1 MRCAALMAVC
11 VLFAGTMPAMA
22 QDRMP
27 PIPAE
32 KQTPEQR
39 KAAEAFRANRKQ
51 DVFGPFVPLHRS
63 PEVMLRA
70 MAMGDYLR
78 YRTVFPPKL
87 NEFIILI
94 TARHF
99 TQQYEWYVH
108 YPIALKEGL
117 SRDIADAIADGRRPA
132 GMSADEELIHDFCTE
147 LLRNHSVSDATYARA
162 VARFGEQGTIEMVG
176 VVGVLHVSVD
186 GAEHGADARP
196 AGRARAEAVPE
207 ITVHRRLGLGESSEN
222 LLRLISC

>member
-1 MRCAALMAVC
+1 MVRAVVALLLLIAV
-11 VLFAGTMPAMA
+11 TMPVMG

-70 MAMGDYLR
+70 MALGDYLR
-78 YRTVFPPKL
+78 YRTVFPPRL

-94 TARHF
+94 TSRHF

-108 YPIALKEGL
+108 YPIAIKEGL
-117 SRDIADAIADGRRPA
+117 SREIADAIADGRRPS

-147 LLRNHSVSDATYARA
+147 LLRNNSVSDSTYGRA
-162 VARFGEQGTIEMVG
+162 VSRFGEQGAIEMVG
-176 VVGVLHVSVD
+176 VVAYYTFQSMVLNTARTPAPP
-186 GAEHGADARP
+186 GAP
-196 AGRARAEAVPE
+196 ALKPFPR
-207 ITVHRRLGLGESSEN
+207 
-222 LLRLISC
+222 

>member
-1 MRCAALMAVC
+1 MSRVPIAV
-11 VLFAGTMPAMA
+11 LLTFAITMPAMA
-22 QDRMP
+22 QDRLP

-39 KAAEAFRANRKQ
+39 KASEAFRANRKQ
-51 DVFGPFVPLHRS
+51 DVFGPFVPLLRS

-78 YRTVFPPKL
+78 YRTVFPIKL

-132 GMSADEELIHDFCTE
+132 NLSEDEQLIYDFCTE
-147 LLRNHSVSDATYARA
+147 LLQHHSVSDPTYARA

-176 VVGVLHVSVD
+176 VVAYYTFQSMVLNTARTPSPP
-186 GAEHGADARP
+186 GAP
-196 AGRARAEAVPE
+196 ALKPFPR
-207 ITVHRRLGLGESSEN
+207 
-222 LLRLISC
+222 

>member
-1 MRCAALMAVC
+1 MTVAV
-11 VLFAGTMPAMA
+11 VVGLLFAVTMPVMA

-27 PIPAE
+27 PVPVE

-51 DVFGPFVPLHRS
+51 DVFGPFVPLSRS
-63 PEVMLRA
+63 PEVMLRT

-78 YRTVFPPKL
+78 YRTVFPTRL
-87 NEFIILI
+87 NELIILI

-117 SRDIADAIADGRRPA
+117 SRETTDAIADGRRPT
-132 GMSADEELIHDFCTE
+132 GMSSDEELIYDFCTE
-147 LLRNHSVSDATYARA
+147 LLRNHSVSDPTYARA
-162 VARFGEQGTIEMVG
+162 VMRFGEKGTIEMVG
-176 VVGVLHVSVD
+176 VVGYYTFQSMVLNTARTPVPP
-186 GAEHGADARP
+186 GAP
-196 AGRARAEAVPE
+196 ALVPFPK
-207 ITVHRRLGLGESSEN
+207 
-222 LLRLISC
+222 

>member
-1 MRCAALMAVC
+1 MKRAALMAVC
-11 VLFAGTMPAMA
+11 VLFATMPAMA
-22 QDRMP
+22 QDRLP
-27 PIPAE
+27 TIPVE

-70 MAMGDYLR
+70 MALGDYLR

-99 TQQYEWYVH
+99 TQHYEWYVH
-108 YPIALKEGL
+108 YPIAIKEGV
-117 SRDIADAIADGRRPA
+117 SRDVADAIADGRRPA
-132 GMSADEELIHDFCTE
+132 GMSPDEELIHDFCTE
-147 LLRNHSVSDATYARA
+147 LLKNDSVSDATYARA

-176 VVGVLHVSVD
+176 VVGYYTFQSMVLNT
-186 GAEHGADARP
+186 ARTPVP
-196 AGRARAEAVPE
+196 AGAPVLKPFPK
-207 ITVHRRLGLGESSEN
+207 
-222 LLRLISC
+222 

>member
-1 MRCAALMAVC
+1 MRAFIPL
-11 VLFAGTMPAMA
+11 VLVLSVTMPAMA

-51 DVFGPFVPLHRS
+51 DPFGPFVPLHRS

-78 YRTVFPPKL
+78 YRTVFPVKL

-117 SRDIADAIADGRRPA
+117 SRDIADAIADGRRPT

-147 LLRNHSVSDATYARA
+147 LLRNNSVSDPTYARA
-162 VARFGEQGTIEMVG
+162 VARWGEQGTIEMVG
-176 VVGVLHVSVD
+176 VVAYYTFQSMVLNTARTPVPP
-186 GAEHGADARP
+186 GALALKP
-196 AGRARAEAVPE
+196 FPK
-207 ITVHRRLGLGESSEN
+207 
-222 LLRLISC
+222 

>member
-1 MRCAALMAVC
+1 MHRVLIAAFLSLAS
-11 VLFAGTMPAMA
+11 TMPAMA

-27 PIPAE
+27 PIPSE

-39 KAAEAFRANRKQ
+39 KAADAFRANRKQ

-70 MAMGDYLR
+70 MALGDYLR
-78 YRTVFPPKL
+78 YRTVFPTRL

-108 YPIALKEGL
+108 YPIALKEGV
-117 SRDIADAIADGRRPA
+117 SREVADAIADGRRPT
-132 GMSADEELIHDFCTE
+132 GMSADEELIYDFCTE
-147 LLRNHSVSDATYARA
+147 LLRNQSVSDATYARA
-162 VARFGEQGTIEMVG
+162 VAKWGEQGTIEMVG
-176 VVGVLHVSVD
+176 VVAYYTFQSMVLNTARTPVPT
-186 GAEHGADARP
+186 GAPALRP
-196 AGRARAEAVPE
+196 FPR
-207 ITVHRRLGLGESSEN
+207 
-222 LLRLISC
+222 

>member
-1 MRCAALMAVC
+1 MVRVV
-11 VLFAGTMPAMA
+11 VLTLLLLSVTMPAMA

-70 MAMGDYLR
+70 MAVGDYLR
-78 YRTVFPPKL
+78 YRTVFPTRL

-99 TQQYEWYVH
+99 TQQYEWYIH
-108 YPIALKEGL
+108 QPIALKEGL
-117 SRDIADAIADGRRPA
+117 SRDVVDAIADGRRPA
-132 GMSADEELIHDFCTE
+132 GMSPEEELIHDFCTE
-147 LLRNHSVSDATYARA
+147 LLKNHGVSDATYARA
-162 VARFGEQGTIEMVG
+162 IAHYGEQGTIEMVG
-176 VVGVLHVSVD
+176 VVAYYTFQSMVLNTARTPVPP
-186 GAEHGADARP
+186 GAP
-196 AGRARAEAVPE
+196 ALKPFP
-207 ITVHRRLGLGESSEN
+207 
-222 LLRLISC
+222 

>member
-1 MRCAALMAVC
+1 MSIRTAAAIVC
-11 VLFAGTMPAMA
+11 VVLIAGTMPAMA
-22 QDRMP
+22 QDRLP
-27 PIPAE
+27 PIPADR
-32 KQTPEQR
+32 QTPEQR

-78 YRTVFPPKL
+78 YRTVFPTKL

-108 YPIALKEGL
+108 YPIAIKEGV
-117 SRDIADAIADGRRPA
+117 SRDVADAVADGRRPA
-132 GMSADEELIHDFCTE
+132 GMAPDEELIHDFCSE
-147 LLRNHSVSDATYARA
+147 LLQNHSVSDATYARA
-162 VARFGEQGTIEMVG
+162 LSRFGEQGVIELVG
-176 VVGVLHVSVD
+176 VVGYYTFQSMVLNT
-186 GAEHGADARP
+186 ARTP
-196 AGRARAEAVPE
+196 VPP
-207 ITVHRRLGLGESSEN
+207 N
-222 LLRLISC
+222 APLLKPFPK

>member
-1 MRCAALMAVC
+1 MAR
-11 VLFAGTMPAMA
+11 VLVTTLLVFTSTISAMA
-22 QDRMP
+22 QDRLP
-27 PIPAE
+27 PIPVE
-32 KQTPEQR
+32 KQNAEQR
-39 KAAEAFRANRKQ
+39 KAAETFRANRKQ

-78 YRTVFPPKL
+78 YRTVFPTKL

-117 SRDIADAIADGRRPA
+117 ARDVADAIADGRRPV

-147 LLRNHSVSDATYARA
+147 LLRNHSVSDSTYARS

-176 VVGVLHVSVD
+176 VVAYYTFQSMVLNT
-186 GAEHGADARP
+186 ARTPVP
-196 AGRARAEAVPE
+196 AGAPVLKPFPK
-207 ITVHRRLGLGESSEN
+207 
-222 LLRLISC
+222 

>member
-1 MRCAALMAVC
+1 MVRARVALLLLIA
-11 VLFAGTMPAMA
+11 FTMPVMA

-32 KQTPEQR
+32 KQTPEQK

-70 MAMGDYLR
+70 MALGDYLR
-78 YRTVFPPKL
+78 YRTVFPPRL

-94 TARHF
+94 TSRHF

-108 YPIALKEGL
+108 YPIAIKEGL
-117 SRDIADAIADGRRPA
+117 SREIADAIADGRRPS

-147 LLRNHSVSDATYARA
+147 LLRNNSVSDPTYARV
-162 VARFGEQGTIEMVG
+162 VARFGEQGAIEMVG
-176 VVGVLHVSVD
+176 VVAYYTFQSMVLNTARTPVPP
-186 GAEHGADARP
+186 GAP
-196 AGRARAEAVPE
+196 ALKSFPR
-207 ITVHRRLGLGESSEN
+207 
-222 LLRLISC
+222 

>member
-1 MRCAALMAVC
+1 MARVLAVALLM
-11 VLFAGTMPAMA
+11 FATMPAMT
-22 QDRMP
+22 QDRLP

-51 DVFGPFVPLHRS
+51 DVFGPFVPLLRS

-78 YRTVFPPKL
+78 YRTVFPMKL

-94 TARHF
+94 TSRHF

-117 SRDIADAIADGRRPA
+117 SREIADAIADGRRPA
-132 GMSADEELIHDFCTE
+132 GMSPMK
-147 LLRNHSVSDATYARA
+147 S
-162 VARFGEQGTIEMVG
+162 
-176 VVGVLHVSVD
+176 
-186 GAEHGADARP
+186 
-196 AGRARAEAVPE
+196 
-207 ITVHRRLGLGESSEN
+207 
-222 LLRLISC
+222 

>member
-1 MRCAALMAVC
+1 MRVVIAVV
-11 VLFAGTMPAMA
+11 VLLSVTLPAMA
-22 QDRMP
+22 QDRLP

-78 YRTVFPPKL
+78 YRTVFPTKL
-87 NEFIILI
+87 NELIILI

-108 YPIALKEGL
+108 QPIALKEGL
-117 SRDIADAIADGRRPA
+117 SRDIVDAIADGRRPA
-132 GMSADEELIHDFCTE
+132 GMSAEEELIHDFCTE

-162 VARFGEQGTIEMVG
+162 IARYGEQGTIEMVG
-176 VVGVLHVSVD
+176 VVAYYTFQSMVLNTARTPVPP
-186 GAEHGADARP
+186 GAPALRP
-196 AGRARAEAVPE
+196 FPR
-207 ITVHRRLGLGESSEN
+207 
-222 LLRLISC
+222 

>member
-1 MRCAALMAVC
+1 
-11 VLFAGTMPAMA
+11 MPAMA
-22 QDRMP
+22 QDRLP

-32 KQTPEQR
+32 KQTAEQR

-78 YRTVFPPKL
+78 YRTVFPTRL

-94 TARHF
+94 TSRHF

-108 YPIALKEGL
+108 YPIAIKEGL
-117 SRDIADAIADGRRPA
+117 SRDIVTLSPRPPA
-132 GMSADEELIHDFCTE
+132 GRMSADEELIHDFCTE
-147 LLRNHSVSDATYARA
+147 LLGNNSVSDPTYARA
-162 VARFGEQGTIEMVG
+162 VARFGEQGMIEMV
-176 VVGVLHVSVD
+176 
-186 GAEHGADARP
+186 
-196 AGRARAEAVPE
+196 
-207 ITVHRRLGLGESSEN
+207 ESSHTFQSMVLN
-222 LLRLISC
+222 TARTICSARCALAVFPK

>member
-1 MRCAALMAVC
+1 MKMRGAAMAVC
-11 VLFAGTMPAMA
+11 VLFATIPAMG
-22 QDRMP
+22 QDRLP
-27 PIPAE
+27 PIPVE

-70 MAMGDYLR
+70 MALGDYLR
-78 YRTVFPPKL
+78 YRTVFPTRL
-87 NEFIILI
+87 NELIILV

-108 YPIALKEGL
+108 YPIAIKEGV

-132 GMSADEELIHDFCTE
+132 GMSSDEELIHDFSTE
-147 LLRNHSVSDATYARA
+147 LLKNHSVSDATYARA
-162 VARFGEQGTIEMVG
+162 VARFGEQGTIELVG
-176 VVGVLHVSVD
+176 VVAYYTFQSMVLNTARTPVPP
-186 GAEHGADARP
+186 GAP
-196 AGRARAEAVPE
+196 ALKPFPK
-207 ITVHRRLGLGESSEN
+207 
-222 LLRLISC
+222 

>member
-1 MRCAALMAVC
+1 MLRVLVAAVLL
-11 VLFAGTMPAMA
+11 LFATMPSMA
-22 QDRMP
+22 QDRLP
-27 PIPAE
+27 SIPVE

-70 MAMGDYLR
+70 MALGDYLR
-78 YRTVFPPKL
+78 YRTVFPPRL

-94 TARHF
+94 TSRHF

-108 YPIALKEGL
+108 YPIAIKEGL
-117 SRDIADAIADGRRPA
+117 SKDIADAIADGRRPA

-147 LLRNHSVSDATYARA
+147 LLRNNSVSDPTYARA
-162 VARFGEQGTIEMVG
+162 IARFGEQGTIEMVG
-176 VVGVLHVSVD
+176 VVAYYTFQSMVLNT
-186 GAEHGADARP
+186 ARTPVP
-196 AGRARAEAVPE
+196 AGAPV
-207 ITVHRRLGLGESSEN
+207 LGAFPK
-222 LLRLISC
+222 

>member
-1 MRCAALMAVC
+1 MRVAWVVLLM
-11 VLFAGTMPAMA
+11 FASSISAMA

-27 PIPAE
+27 PIPVE

-39 KAAEAFRANRKQ
+39 KAAEVFRANRKQ

-70 MAMGDYLR
+70 MAVGDYLR
-78 YRTVFPPKL
+78 YRTVFPTKL

-99 TQQYEWYVH
+99 TQQYEWFVH

-117 SRDIADAIADGRRPA
+117 PREIADAIADGRRPA
-132 GMSADEELIHDFCTE
+132 GMSPDEELIHDFCTE
-147 LLRNHSVSDATYARA
+147 LLRNHSVSDPTYARA

-176 VVGVLHVSVD
+176 VVAYYTFQSMVLNT
-186 GAEHGADARP
+186 ARTPVP
-196 AGRARAEAVPE
+196 AGGATLKPFPK
-207 ITVHRRLGLGESSEN
+207 
-222 LLRLISC
+222 

>member
-1 MRCAALMAVC
+1 MSRVLCALVLLC
-11 VLFAGTMPAMA
+11 VSTISAMA

-32 KQTPEQR
+32 RQNAEQR
-39 KAAEAFRANRKQ
+39 KAAEVFRANRKQ

-78 YRTVFPPKL
+78 YRTVFPTKL
-87 NEFIILI
+87 SEFIILL

-117 SRDIADAIADGRRPA
+117 AREVADAIADGRRPT
-132 GMSADEELIHDFCTE
+132 GMSSDEELIHDFCTE
-147 LLRNHSVSDATYARA
+147 LLRNHSVSDPTYARS

-176 VVGVLHVSVD
+176 VVAYYTFQSMVLNT
-186 GAEHGADARP
+186 ARTPVP
-196 AGRARAEAVPE
+196 AGAPVLKPFPK
-207 ITVHRRLGLGESSEN
+207 
-222 LLRLISC
+222 

>member
-1 MRCAALMAVC
+1 MRRIALMVLC
-11 VLFAGTMPAMA
+11 LFAVTMPGMA

-70 MAMGDYLR
+70 MALGDFLR
-78 YRTVFPPKL
+78 YRTVFPAKL

-94 TARHF
+94 TSRHY
-99 TQQYEWYVH
+99 TQHYEWYLL
-108 YPIALKEGL
+108 ASDRGRGRGL
-117 SRDIADAIADGRRPA
+117 GR
-132 GMSADEELIHDFCTE
+132 G
-147 LLRNHSVSDATYARA
+147 
-162 VARFGEQGTIEMVG
+162 
-176 VVGVLHVSVD
+176 
-186 GAEHGADARP
+186 
-196 AGRARAEAVPE
+196 
-207 ITVHRRLGLGESSEN
+207 HRRAAGERPRFIVAAAAGDEHQGE
-222 LLRLISC
+222 R

>member
-1 MRCAALMAVC
+1 MRRLLCPVLLM
-11 VLFAGTMPAMA
+11 FASTMSAMA
-22 QDRMP
+22 QDRLP

-39 KAAEAFRANRKQ
+39 KAVEVFRANRKQ

-78 YRTVFPPKL
+78 YRTVFPTKL

-99 TQQYEWYVH
+99 TQQYEW
-108 YPIALKEGL
+108 
-117 SRDIADAIADGRRPA
+117 
-132 GMSADEELIHDFCTE
+132 
-147 LLRNHSVSDATYARA
+147 
-162 VARFGEQGTIEMVG
+162 
-176 VVGVLHVSVD
+176 
-186 GAEHGADARP
+186 
-196 AGRARAEAVPE
+196 
-207 ITVHRRLGLGESSEN
+207 
-222 LLRLISC
+222 